1 MLARPWLLLLMLTAV
16 VPAAPDPA
24 KKEASPAE
32 QAALFAD
39 AAKRAEAGD
48 PQAML
53 ERAMDHLVGFG
64 TPIDR
69 KLAGEWL
76 RRAAEA
82 GNTDAY
88 FMYGQVCQRGELRTK
103 DLPEAIRWF
112 RKAAER
118 QNADAELSL
127 AQCYENGQGVGVDAK
142 EARRWLELSATHGH
156 PIAQENLA
164 LEIGETTELAPLRQ
178 ANEWLRKSAM
188 QGNAAACLRLGA
200 NHIIGRGTAKDLPLG
215 LAWVLVGEMAG
226 DDEDRALAQNLKR
239 GAGAA
244 DLAKAGTIARGII
257 DKMELHPIYSNG
269 PRWLAASR
277 AFKAQYELALS
288 GKAEAQ
294 YRLAC
299 MHHAGQGTLRDPVE
313 AFRWCRLAAE
323 QGHPQAMTSL
333 ACSYR
338 DGDGVAADEKA
349 MIVWFRK
356 AAEAGDADAQW
367 EVSDYLRHRGNGK
380 ADMAEADVWLRK
392 SAEQGHP
399 VSQSVLGSLLM
410 ETGDDGKKSEA
421 IGWFKR
427 SAMQGYPKG
436 MFKYGMMLYLG
447 YGVPKNQVE
456 GAAWLIACDPGD
468 DESLRTAIKDVL
480 AKVPADSL
488 TKAKA
493 TAEEIRKLF

>member
-39 AAKRAEAGD
+39 AVKRAEAGD

-127 AQCYENGQGVGVDAK
+127 AQCYESGQGVGVDAK

-226 DDEDRALAQNLKR
+226 DDEDRAFAQNLKR
-239 GAGAA
+239 GASAA
-244 DLAKAGTIARGII
+244 DLAKAGTLARGII
-257 DKMELHPIYSNG
+257 NKMELHPIYSHG
-269 PRWLAASR
+269 PRWLAANR
-277 AFKAQYELALS
+277 AFKAQYERAQG

-294 YRLAC
+294 YELAC
-299 MHHAGQGTLRDPVE
+299 MYHEGRGTLADAEE
-313 AFRWCRLAAE
+313 AAKWCRKAAE
-323 QGHPQAMTSL
+323 QGFPEAMNSL
-333 ACSYR
+333 ALSYR
-338 DGDGVAADEKA
+338 DGDGVPVDEKQ
-349 MIVWFRK
+349 MLYWFRK
-356 AAEAGDADAQW
+356 AAELGDATAQFAAS
-367 EVSDYLRHRGNGK
+367 VYLRAPGK
-380 ADMAEADVWLRK
+380 SVSEQAEGSMWLRK
-392 SAEQGHP
+392 AATQGHP
-399 VSQSVLGSLLM
+399 SAQGNLGSMLIR
-410 ETGDDGKKSEA
+410 EEA
-421 IGWFKR
+421 PAQKAEGVRWMKL
-427 SAMQGYPKG
+427 SASQGHPNG
-436 MFKYGMMLYLG
+436 MVKYGLMLIMG
-447 YGVPKNQVE
+447 EGVAQNELE
-456 GAAWLIACDPGD
+456 GAAWLIACDPKD
-468 DESLRTAIKDVL
+468 DEELRKSIDFFL
-480 AKVPADSL
+480 EKVPADVR
-488 TKAKA
+488 TKAKVV
-493 TAEEIRKLF
+493 AEEIKKLF